1 ALRDIAGS
9 RERADHKT
17 ANPRAITKLCSLV
30 RWLRRRKLPS
40 FDVRRV
46 HMVIPS
52 TPTIP
57 SYENGDSRPE
67 PAFYDGIYLVDS
79 PLHARGNI
87 SHRTLPWVWR
97 MFVKLA
103 RS

>member
-1 ALRDIAGS
+1 MAGS
-9 RERADHKT
+9 RELADHKT

-30 RWLRRRKLPS
+30 RWLWRRKLPS

-46 HMVIPS
+46 DMVVPS
-52 TPTIP
+52 SPTIP

-67 PAFYDGIYLVDS
+67 PAINDRIYLVDG
-79 PLHARGNI
+79 PLHACRNI
-87 SHRTLPWVWR
+87 SHRTVPRDWL